1 MNRVNKFWVIVGEV
15 YRKNVKSLGFISMV
29 FAPIIILLVIAAI
42 IYFVSESE
50 NSGIP
55 EIAVLSDDQQVQA
68 IFQAEEEQF
77 EVNTAIA
84 TIEDAETAME
94 AEELDGYLIVE
105 EENGLYQGNYVYS
118 PNSQDMDTYYLTG
131 VLSSIQQIQQAENLG
146 LTQEDIASIL
156 TPATLEQTRIEFE
169 GGGITTTESAEDAL
183 RMGSA
188 YAVGI
193 AVFMFIMTYSSIIGE
208 EIASEKGT
216 RIMEVILSSVSSTV
230 HFFGKLVAIV
240 LICFTQIA
248 IYIVLGLIALQLD
261 FVQDLL
267 QGINIS
273 AIFQGLV
280 GTSLAYFILGI
291 VLYAILAAFLGS
303 LVSKVEDV
311 SKAVTPIVFLSLAGF
326 YAGMFA
332 FYNPTHMI
340 VKIGS
345 YIPLFTSFIMP
356 FRVASDTVTSTGV
369 IISIV
374 VLIVFVLLTTWLSL
388 LLYRSSVLIYSDA
401 GMFKTMKTSIKS
413 MRAQQKV

>member
-50 NSGIP
+50 NGGIP

-68 IFQAEEEQF
+68 VFQAEEEQF

-84 TIEDAETAME
+84 TVEDAETAME

-118 PNSQDMDTYYLTG
+118 PNSQDVDTYYLTG

-248 IYIVLGLIALQLD
+248 IYVVLGLIALQLN

-267 QGINIS
+267 QGIDIS

>member
-1 MNRVNKFWVIVGEV
+1 MNKFWVIVGEV

-50 NSGIP
+50 NGGMP
-55 EIAVLSDDQQVQA
+55 EIAVLSDNQQVQA
-68 IFQAEEEQF
+68 ILQAEEEQF
-77 EVNTAIA
+77 EVNTDITSA
-84 TIEDAETAME
+84 EDAETAME

-118 PNSQDMDTYYLTG
+118 PNSQDVDTYYLTG

-248 IYIVLGLIALQLD
+248 IYVVLGVIALQLD
-261 FVQDLL
+261 FIQNLL
-267 QGINIS
+267 QGIDIS
-273 AIFQGLV
+273 AIFQGLL

-356 FRVASDTVTSTGV
+356 FRVASDTVTTTGV
-369 IISIV
+369 AISIA
-374 VLIVFVLLTTWLSL
+374 VLILFVLLTTWLSL

-413 MRAQQKV
+413 MRAQPKK

>member
-1 MNRVNKFWVIVGEV
+1 MNKFWVIVGEV

-29 FAPIIILLVIAAI
+29 FAPIVILLVIAAI
-42 IYFVSESE
+42 IYFVSASE
-50 NSGIP
+50 NGGVP
-55 EIAVLSDDQQVQA
+55 EIAVLSEDQQVQA
-68 IFQAEEEQF
+68 ILQAEEEQF
-77 EVNTAIA
+77 EVNTEI
-84 TIEDAETAME
+84 TTVEDAETAME
-94 AEELDGYLIVE
+94 AEELDGYLVVE
-105 EENGLYQGNYVYS
+105 EENGVYQGNYVYS
-118 PNSQDMDTYYLTG
+118 PDSQDVDTYYLTG
-131 VLSSIQQIQQAENLG
+131 VLSSVQQIQQAESLG

-216 RIMEVILSSVSSTV
+216 RIMEVILSSVSSTI

-248 IYIVLGLIALQLD
+248 IYVVLGAIALQLD

-267 QGINIS
+267 QGIDIS
-273 AIFQGLV
+273 AIFQGLL

-356 FRVASDTVTSTGV
+356 FRVASDTVTTTGV
-369 IISIV
+369 MISIV
-374 VLIVFVLLTTWLSL
+374 GLILFVLLTTWLSL

-401 GMFKTMKTSIKS
+401 GMFKTMKTSFKA
-413 MRAQQKV
+413 MRRQQKV

>member
-1 MNRVNKFWVIVGEV
+1 MNKFWVIVGEV

-50 NSGIP
+50 NGGIP

-84 TIEDAETAME
+84 TVEDAETAME

-118 PNSQDMDTYYLTG
+118 PNSQDVDTYYLTG

-248 IYIVLGLIALQLD
+248 IYVVLGLIALQLN

-267 QGINIS
+267 QGIDIS

-332 FYNPTHMI
+332 FYNPTHII

>member
-1 MNRVNKFWVIVGEV
+1 MNKFWVIVGEV

-29 FAPIIILLVIAAI
+29 FAPIVILLVIAAV

-50 NSGIP
+50 NGGVP
-55 EIAVLSDDQQVQA
+55 EIAVLSDNQQVQVM
-68 IFQAEEEQF
+68 FQAEEEQF
-77 EVNTAIA
+77 EVDTDI
-84 TIEDAETAME
+84 TTVEDAETAME
-94 AEELDGYLIVE
+94 AEELDGYLVVD

-118 PNSQDMDTYYLTG
+118 PESQDVDPYYLTG
-131 VLSSIQQIQQAENLG
+131 ILTSIQQIQQAENLG
-146 LTQEDIASIL
+146 LTQEDIGSIL
-156 TPATLEQTRIEFE
+156 TPATLDQTRIEFE

-216 RIMEVILSSVSSTV
+216 RIMEVILSSVSSTI
-230 HFFGKLVAIV
+230 HFFGKLAAIV

-248 IYIVLGLIALQLD
+248 IYAVLGIIVLQLD

-267 QGINIS
+267 QGIDIS

-345 YIPLFTSFIMP
+345 YVPLFTSFIMP
-356 FRVASDTVTSTGV
+356 FRVASDTVTTTGV
-369 IISIV
+369 AISIA
-374 VLIVFVLLTTWLSL
+374 VLILFILLTTWVSL

-401 GMFKTMKTSIKS
+401 GMFKTMKTSIKA
-413 MRAQQKV
+413 MRTQKKM

>member
-1 MNRVNKFWVIVGEV
+1 MNHVNKFWVIVGEV

-29 FAPIIILLVIAAI
+29 FAPIVILLAIAAV

-50 NSGIP
+50 NGGVP
-55 EIAVLSDDQQVQA
+55 EIAVLSDDQQVQVM
-68 IFQAEEEQF
+68 FQAEEEQF
-77 EVNTAIA
+77 EVNTGI
-84 TIEDAETAME
+84 TTVEDAEKAME
-94 AEELDGYLIVE
+94 AEELDGYLVVD

-118 PNSQDMDTYYLTG
+118 PESQDVDPYYLTG
-131 VLSSIQQIQQAENLG
+131 ILTSIQQIQQAENLG
-146 LTQEDIASIL
+146 LTQEDIGSIL
-156 TPATLEQTRIEFE
+156 TPATLDQTRIEFE

-216 RIMEVILSSVSSTV
+216 RIMEVILSSVSSTI

-248 IYIVLGLIALQLD
+248 IYAVLGIIVLQLD

-267 QGINIS
+267 QGIDIS

-280 GTSLAYFILGI
+280 GTSLTYFILGI

-345 YIPLFTSFIMP
+345 YVPLFTSFIMP
-356 FRVASDTVTSTGV
+356 FRVASDTVTTTGV
-369 IISIV
+369 AISIA
-374 VLIVFVLLTTWLSL
+374 VLILFILLTTWVSL

-401 GMFKTMKTSIKS
+401 GMFKTMKTSIKA
-413 MRAQQKV
+413 MRAQKKM

>member
-50 NSGIP
+50 NGGIP

-84 TIEDAETAME
+84 TVEDAETAME

-118 PNSQDMDTYYLTG
+118 PNSQDVDTYYLTG

-248 IYIVLGLIALQLD
+248 IYVVLGLIALQLN

-267 QGINIS
+267 QGIDIS

>member
-1 MNRVNKFWVIVGEV
+1 MNKFWVIVGEV

-29 FAPIIILLVIAAI
+29 FAPIVILLVIAAI
-42 IYFVSESE
+42 IYFVSASE
-50 NSGIP
+50 NGGVP

-68 IFQAEEEQF
+68 ILQSEEEQF
-77 EVNTAIA
+77 EVNTDITTEEA
-84 TIEDAETAME
+84 AETAME
-94 AEELDGYLIVE
+94 AEELDGYLVVE
-105 EENGLYQGNYVYS
+105 EENGSYNGNYVYS
-118 PNSQDMDTYYLTG
+118 PNSQDVDTFYLTG
-131 VLSSIQQIQQAENLG
+131 LLSGIQQSKQAENLG
-146 LTQEDIASIL
+146 LTQEEIAGIL
-156 TPATLEQTRIEFE
+156 TPATLDQTRIEFE
-169 GGGITTTESAEDAL
+169 GGGISTTESAEDAL
-183 RMGSA
+183 RMASA

-248 IYIVLGLIALQLD
+248 IYAVLGIIALQLD

-267 QGINIS
+267 QGIDIS
-273 AIFQGLV
+273 AIFQGLL

-291 VLYAILAAFLGS
+291 VLYAVLAAFLGS

-332 FYNPTHMI
+332 FYDPTHMI

-356 FRVASDTVTSTGV
+356 FRVASDTVSTTGV
-369 IISIV
+369 TISIV
-374 VLIVFVLLTTWLSL
+374 VLILFVLLTTWLSL

-413 MRAQQKV
+413 MRSQSKKHA

>member
-1 MNRVNKFWVIVGEV
+1 MNKFWVIVGEV

-50 NSGIP
+50 NGGIP

-68 IFQAEEEQF
+68 VFQAEEEQF

-84 TIEDAETAME
+84 TVEDAETAME

-118 PNSQDMDTYYLTG
+118 PNSQDVDTYYLTG

-248 IYIVLGLIALQLD
+248 IYVVLGLIALQLN

-267 QGINIS
+267 QGIDIS

>member
-1 MNRVNKFWVIVGEV
+1 MNKFWVIVGEV

-29 FAPIIILLVIAAI
+29 FAPIVILLVIAAV

-50 NSGIP
+50 NGGVP
-55 EIAVLSDDQQVQA
+55 EIAVLSDNQQVQVM
-68 IFQAEEEQF
+68 FQAEEEQF
-77 EVNTAIA
+77 EVDTDI
-84 TIEDAETAME
+84 TTVEDAETAME
-94 AEELDGYLIVE
+94 AEELDGYLVVD

-118 PNSQDMDTYYLTG
+118 PESQDVDPYYLTG
-131 VLSSIQQIQQAENLG
+131 ILTSIQQIQQAENLG
-146 LTQEDIASIL
+146 LTQEDIGSIL
-156 TPATLEQTRIEFE
+156 TPATLDQTRIEFE

-216 RIMEVILSSVSSTV
+216 RIMEVILSSVSSTI

-248 IYIVLGLIALQLD
+248 IYAVLGIIVLQLD

-267 QGINIS
+267 QGIDIS

-345 YIPLFTSFIMP
+345 YVPLFTSFIMP
-356 FRVASDTVTSTGV
+356 FRVASDTVTTTGV
-369 IISIV
+369 AISIA
-374 VLIVFVLLTTWLSL
+374 VLILFILLTTWVSL

-401 GMFKTMKTSIKS
+401 GMFKTMKTSIKA
-413 MRAQQKV
+413 MRAQKKM

>member
-1 MNRVNKFWVIVGEV
+1 MNKFWVIVGEV

-29 FAPIIILLVIAAI
+29 FAPIVILLAIAAV

-50 NSGIP
+50 NGGVP
-55 EIAVLSDDQQVQA
+55 EIAVLSDDQQVQVM
-68 IFQAEEEQF
+68 FQAEEEQF
-77 EVNTAIA
+77 EVNTGI
-84 TIEDAETAME
+84 TTVEDAEKAME
-94 AEELDGYLIVE
+94 AEELDGYLVVD

-118 PNSQDMDTYYLTG
+118 PESQDVDPYYLTG
-131 VLSSIQQIQQAENLG
+131 ILTSIQQIQQAENLG
-146 LTQEDIASIL
+146 LTQEDIGSIL
-156 TPATLEQTRIEFE
+156 TPATLDQTRIEFE

-216 RIMEVILSSVSSTV
+216 RIMEVILSSVSSTI

-248 IYIVLGLIALQLD
+248 IYAVLGIIVLQLD

-267 QGINIS
+267 QGIDIS

-280 GTSLAYFILGI
+280 GTSLTYFILGI

-345 YIPLFTSFIMP
+345 YVPLFTSFIMP
-356 FRVASDTVTSTGV
+356 FRVASDTVTTTGV
-369 IISIV
+369 AISIA
-374 VLIVFVLLTTWLSL
+374 VLILFILLTTWVSL

-401 GMFKTMKTSIKS
+401 GMFKTMKTSIKA
-413 MRAQQKV
+413 MRAQKKM

>member
-1 MNRVNKFWVIVGEV
+1 MNKFWVIVGEV

-50 NSGIP
+50 NGGIP

-84 TIEDAETAME
+84 TVEDAETAME

-118 PNSQDMDTYYLTG
+118 PNSQDVDTYYLTG

-248 IYIVLGLIALQLD
+248 IYVVLGLIALQLN

-267 QGINIS
+267 QGIDIS

>member
-1 MNRVNKFWVIVGEV
+1 MSLVNKFWVIVGEV

-42 IYFVSESE
+42 IYFVSEAD
-50 NSGIP
+50 NGGVP
-55 EIAVLSDDQQVQA
+55 EIAVFSDDPQVQT
-68 IFQAEEEQF
+68 IFQSEEEQF
-77 EVNTAIA
+77 EVDTDITTEEA
-84 TIEDAETAME
+84 AEAAME
-94 AEELDGYLIVE
+94 AEDLDGYLVVK
-105 EENGLYQGNYVYS
+105 EENGSYKGNYIYS
-118 PNSQDMDTYYLTG
+118 PNSEDVDSNYLTG
-131 VLSSIQQIQQAENLG
+131 LLSIVQQSQQAENLG
-146 LTQEDIASIL
+146 LTQEEIASIL

-188 YAVGI
+188 YVVGI

-216 RIMEVILSSVSSTV
+216 RIMEVILSSVSSTT

-248 IYIVLGLIALQLD
+248 IYVVLGAIALQLD
-261 FVQDLL
+261 FVQNLM
-267 QGINIS
+267 QGIDIS
-273 AIFQGLV
+273 AIFQGLI

-332 FYNPTHMI
+332 FYNPTHLI
-340 VKIGS
+340 VKVGS

-356 FRVASDTVTSTGV
+356 FRVASDTVTTTGV
-369 IISIV
+369 VISIV
-374 VLIVFVLLTTWLSL
+374 VLILFVALTTWLSL

-401 GMFKTMKTSIKS
+401 GMFKTMKTSIKA
-413 MRAQQKV
+413 MRTQQKV

>member
-1 MNRVNKFWVIVGEV
+1 MNKFLVIVGEV

-84 TIEDAETAME
+84 TVEDAETAME
-94 AEELDGYLIVE
+94 AEELDAYLIVE

-118 PNSQDMDTYYLTG
+118 PNSQDVDTYYLTG